1 MVNNTKIP
9 KKNKKKISMKKKN
22 SSRAFLALFATAVFA
37 LLPRSSHAS
46 GYWGWRPYGW
56 GGRPYYG
63 YGGALFLLLHRY
75 KNKSKRYD

>member
-9 KKNKKKISMKKKN
+9 KKNKKKISMMKKN

-46 GYWGWRPYGW
+46 GYWGWRPY
-56 GGRPYYG
+56 YG